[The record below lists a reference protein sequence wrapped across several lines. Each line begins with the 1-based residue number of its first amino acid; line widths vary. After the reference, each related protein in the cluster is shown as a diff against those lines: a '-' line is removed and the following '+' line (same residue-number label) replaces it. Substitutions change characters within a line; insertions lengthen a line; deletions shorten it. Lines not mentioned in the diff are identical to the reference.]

1 MSDTYT
7 NQPSDPMSSEPL
19 VTVAS
24 ITAGVAAIVALL
36 VSFGIPVTP
45 EQQKAIL
52 GVVAVGAPIVVALVA
67 RGSVTPNARVVEG
80 LDGSGI
86 VYAGEANEL
95 PTGEPIRESGSL
107 HDNYVPDEDDYQPQH
122 ADEGEPAAEQ
132 DAAEI
137 EGDAL

>member
-1 MSDTYT
+1 MKY
-7 NQPSDPMSSEPL
+7 EPL
-19 VTVAS
+19 IS
-24 ITAGVAAIVALL
+24 ISSIVAAATAIIALLVAFGVPLTEDQKVAILGLVGVLAPVIVAL
-36 VSFGIPVTP
+36 VT
-45 EQQKAIL
+45 
-52 GVVAVGAPIVVALVA
+52 
-67 RGSVTPNARVVEG
+67 RGKVTPNAAVVEG
-80 LDGSGI
+80 LNGSGI

-132 DAAEI
+132 DAAEP

>member
-1 MSDTYT
+1 MKY
-7 NQPSDPMSSEPL
+7 EPL
-19 VTVAS
+19 IS
-24 ITAGVAAIVALL
+24 ISSIVAAATAVVALL
-36 VSFGIPVTP
+36 VAFGVPLT
-45 EQQKAIL
+45 EDQKVAIL
-52 GVVAVGAPIVVALVA
+52 GLVGVLAPVIVALVT
-67 RGSVTPNARVVEG
+67 RGKVTPNAAVVEG
-80 LDGSGI
+80 LNSSGI

-132 DAAEI
+132 DAAEA

>member
-1 MSDTYT
+1 MKY
-7 NQPSDPMSSEPL
+7 EPL
-19 VTVAS
+19 ISISSIVAGA
-24 ITAGVAAIVALL
+24 TAVIALLVAFGVPLTEDQKVAILGLVGVLAPVIVAL
-36 VSFGIPVTP
+36 VT
-45 EQQKAIL
+45 
-52 GVVAVGAPIVVALVA
+52 
-67 RGSVTPNARVVEG
+67 RGKVTPNAAVVEG
-80 LDGSGI
+80 LNSSGI

-132 DAAEI
+132 DAAET

>member
-1 MSDTYT
+1 MKH
-7 NQPSDPMSSEPL
+7 EPL
-19 VTVAS
+19 ISISSIVAGA
-24 ITAGVAAIVALL
+24 TAVIALLVAFGVPLTEDQKVAILGLVGVLAPVIVAL
-36 VSFGIPVTP
+36 VT
-45 EQQKAIL
+45 
-52 GVVAVGAPIVVALVA
+52 
-67 RGSVTPNARVVEG
+67 RGKVTPNAAVVEV
-80 LDGSGI
+80 LNCSGI

-122 ADEGEPAAEQ
+122 ADEGELAAEQ

>member
-1 MSDTYT
+1 MKY
-7 NQPSDPMSSEPL
+7 EPL
-19 VTVAS
+19 IS
-24 ITAGVAAIVALL
+24 ISSIVAAATAVLALLVAFGVPLTEDQKVAILGLVGVLAPVIVAL
-36 VSFGIPVTP
+36 VT
-45 EQQKAIL
+45 
-52 GVVAVGAPIVVALVA
+52 
-67 RGSVTPNARVVEG
+67 RGRVTPNAAVVEG
-80 LDGSGI
+80 LNSSGI

>member
-1 MSDTYT
+1 MKY
-7 NQPSDPMSSEPL
+7 EPL
-19 VTVAS
+19 IS
-24 ITAGVAAIVALL
+24 ISSIVAAATAVLALLVAFGVPLTEDQKVAILGLVGVLAPVIVAL
-36 VSFGIPVTP
+36 VT
-45 EQQKAIL
+45 
-52 GVVAVGAPIVVALVA
+52 
-67 RGSVTPNARVVEG
+67 RGKVTPNAAVVEG
-80 LDGSGI
+80 LNSSGI

-132 DAAEI
+132 DATEI

>member
-1 MSDTYT
+1 MKY
-7 NQPSDPMSSEPL
+7 EPL
-19 VTVAS
+19 ISISSIVAGA
-24 ITAGVAAIVALL
+24 TAVIALLVAFGVPLTEDQKVAILGLVGVVAPVIVAL
-36 VSFGIPVTP
+36 VT
-45 EQQKAIL
+45 
-52 GVVAVGAPIVVALVA
+52 
-67 RGSVTPNARVVEG
+67 RGKVTPNAAVVEG
-80 LDGSGI
+80 LNSSGI

-122 ADEGEPAAEQ
+122 ADEGDAEPAAEQ

>member
-1 MSDTYT
+1 MKY
-7 NQPSDPMSSEPL
+7 EPL
-19 VTVAS
+19 ISTSSIVAGA
-24 ITAGVAAIVALL
+24 TAVIALLVAFGVPLTEDQKVAILGLVGVLAPVIVAL
-36 VSFGIPVTP
+36 VT
-45 EQQKAIL
+45 
-52 GVVAVGAPIVVALVA
+52 
-67 RGSVTPNARVVEG
+67 RGKVTPNAAVVEG
-80 LDGSGI
+80 LNSSGI

-132 DAAEI
+132 DAAEP

>member
-1 MSDTYT
+1 MVTMKY
-7 NQPSDPMSSEPL
+7 EPL
-19 VTVAS
+19 ISISSIVAGA
-24 ITAGVAAIVALL
+24 TAVIALLVAFGVPLTEDQKVAILGLVGVLAPVIVALA
-36 VSFGIPVTP
+36 T
-45 EQQKAIL
+45 
-52 GVVAVGAPIVVALVA
+52 
-67 RGSVTPNARVVEG
+67 RGKVTPNAAVVEG
-80 LDGSGI
+80 LNSSGI

>member
-1 MSDTYT
+1 MKY
-7 NQPSDPMSSEPL
+7 EPL
-19 VTVAS
+19 ISISSIVAGA
-24 ITAGVAAIVALL
+24 TAIVALL
-36 VSFGIPVTP
+36 VAFGVPLT
-45 EQQKAIL
+45 EDQKVAIL
-52 GVVAVGAPIVVALVA
+52 GLVGVVAPVIVALVA
-67 RGSVTPNARVVEG
+67 RGRVTPNAAVVEG
-80 LDGSGI
+80 LNSSGI

-95 PTGEPIRESGSL
+95 PTGEPISESGSL

>member
-1 MSDTYT
+1 MKY
-7 NQPSDPMSSEPL
+7 EPL
-19 VTVAS
+19 ISVSS
-24 ITAGVAAIVALL
+24 IVAAATAVIALLVAFGVPLTEDQKVAILGLVGVLAPVIVAL
-36 VSFGIPVTP
+36 VT
-45 EQQKAIL
+45 
-52 GVVAVGAPIVVALVA
+52 
-67 RGSVTPNARVVEG
+67 RGKVTPNAAVVEG
-80 LDGSGI
+80 LNSSGI

-132 DAAEI
+132 DAEQDAAEP

>member
-1 MSDTYT
+1 MKY
-7 NQPSDPMSSEPL
+7 EPL
-19 VTVAS
+19 ISVSS
-24 ITAGVAAIVALL
+24 IVAAATAVVALL
-36 VSFGIPVTP
+36 VAFGVPLT
-45 EQQKAIL
+45 EDQKVAIL
-52 GVVAVGAPIVVALVA
+52 GLVGVIAPVIVALVT
-67 RGSVTPNARVVEG
+67 RGRVTPNAAVVEG
-80 LDGSGI
+80 LNGSGI

>member
-1 MSDTYT
+1 MKY
-7 NQPSDPMSSEPL
+7 EPL
-19 VTVAS
+19 IS
-24 ITAGVAAIVALL
+24 ISSIVAAATAVIALLVAFGVPLTEDQKVAILGLVGVLAPVIVAL
-36 VSFGIPVTP
+36 VT
-45 EQQKAIL
+45 
-52 GVVAVGAPIVVALVA
+52 
-67 RGSVTPNARVVEG
+67 RGKVTPNAAVVEG
-80 LDGSGI
+80 LNSSGI

-132 DAAEI
+132 DAAEP

>member
-1 MSDTYT
+1 MKY
-7 NQPSDPMSSEPL
+7 EPL
-19 VTVAS
+19 ISISSIVAGA
-24 ITAGVAAIVALL
+24 TAVIALLVAFGVPLTEDQKVAILGLVGVLAPVIVAL
-36 VSFGIPVTP
+36 VT
-45 EQQKAIL
+45 
-52 GVVAVGAPIVVALVA
+52 
-67 RGSVTPNARVVEG
+67 RGKVTPNAAVVEG

>member
-1 MSDTYT
+1 MKY
-7 NQPSDPMSSEPL
+7 EPL
-19 VTVAS
+19 IS
-24 ITAGVAAIVALL
+24 ISSIVAAATAIIALLVAFGVPLTEDQKVAILGLVGVIAPVIVAL
-36 VSFGIPVTP
+36 VT
-45 EQQKAIL
+45 
-52 GVVAVGAPIVVALVA
+52 
-67 RGSVTPNARVVEG
+67 RGRVTPNAAVVEG
-80 LDGSGI
+80 LNSSGI

-122 ADEGEPAAEQ
+122 ADEGDAEPAAEQ

>member
-1 MSDTYT
+1 MKY
-7 NQPSDPMSSEPL
+7 EPL
-19 VTVAS
+19 ISISSIVAGA
-24 ITAGVAAIVALL
+24 TAVIALLVAFGVPLTEDQKVAILGLVGVLAPVIVAL
-36 VSFGIPVTP
+36 VT
-45 EQQKAIL
+45 
-52 GVVAVGAPIVVALVA
+52 
-67 RGSVTPNARVVEG
+67 RGKVTPNAAVVEG
-80 LDGSGI
+80 LNSSGI

>member
-1 MSDTYT
+1 MQYQPLISISSIVAGATAVIALLVAFGVPI
-7 NQPSDPMSSEPL
+7 NQDQKVAILGL
-19 VTVAS
+19 V
-24 ITAGVAAIVALL
+24 GVLAPVIVAL
-36 VSFGIPVTP
+36 VT
-45 EQQKAIL
+45 
-52 GVVAVGAPIVVALVA
+52 
-67 RGSVTPNARVVEG
+67 RGKVTPNAAVVEG
-80 LDGSGI
+80 LNSSGI

>member
-1 MSDTYT
+1 MKY
-7 NQPSDPMSSEPL
+7 EPL
-19 VTVAS
+19 ISISSIVAGA
-24 ITAGVAAIVALL
+24 TAVIALLVAFGVPLTEDQKVAILGLVGVLAPVIVALA
-36 VSFGIPVTP
+36 T
-45 EQQKAIL
+45 
-52 GVVAVGAPIVVALVA
+52 
-67 RGSVTPNARVVEG
+67 RGKVTPNAAVVEG
-80 LDGSGI
+80 LNSSGI

>member
-1 MSDTYT
+1 MKY
-7 NQPSDPMSSEPL
+7 EPL
-19 VTVAS
+19 ISVSS
-24 ITAGVAAIVALL
+24 IVAAATAVIALLVAFGVPLTEDQKVAILGLVGVLAPVIVAL
-36 VSFGIPVTP
+36 VT
-45 EQQKAIL
+45 
-52 GVVAVGAPIVVALVA
+52 
-67 RGSVTPNARVVEG
+67 RGKVTPNAAVVEG
-80 LDGSGI
+80 LNSSGI

-132 DAAEI
+132 DAAEP

>member
-1 MSDTYT
+1 MKH
-7 NQPSDPMSSEPL
+7 EPL
-19 VTVAS
+19 ISISSIVAGA
-24 ITAGVAAIVALL
+24 TAVIALLVAFGVPLTEDQKVAILGLVGVLAPVIVAL
-36 VSFGIPVTP
+36 VT
-45 EQQKAIL
+45 
-52 GVVAVGAPIVVALVA
+52 
-67 RGSVTPNARVVEG
+67 RGKVTPNAAVVEV
-80 LDGSGI
+80 LNGSGI

-132 DAAEI
+132 DAAEP

>member
-1 MSDTYT
+1 MVTMKY
-7 NQPSDPMSSEPL
+7 EPL
-19 VTVAS
+19 ISISSIVAGA
-24 ITAGVAAIVALL
+24 TAVIALLVAFGVPLTEDQKVAILGLVGVLAPVIVAL
-36 VSFGIPVTP
+36 VT
-45 EQQKAIL
+45 
-52 GVVAVGAPIVVALVA
+52 
-67 RGSVTPNARVVEG
+67 RGKVTPNAAVVEG
-80 LDGSGI
+80 LNSSGI